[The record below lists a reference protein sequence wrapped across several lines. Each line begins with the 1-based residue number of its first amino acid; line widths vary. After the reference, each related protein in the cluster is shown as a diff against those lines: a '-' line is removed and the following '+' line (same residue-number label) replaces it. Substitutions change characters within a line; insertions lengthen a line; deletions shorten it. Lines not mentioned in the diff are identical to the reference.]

1 MEGEQGSGVSAKG
14 VEIQHTQPLEDLQ
27 NHATSS
33 SSFSST
39 SASSQQVQTP
49 RTGGGGNHIAALFGS
64 VKERL
69 WDVSRALNKSGPAY
83 GSNGDLL
90 PTSTPQQELDFH
102 GVSHARRSAIAS
114 GSEMHTQPYLHGHD
128 QVNSMQA
135 RASEGG
141 DVASSFED
149 FCSIDWMP
157 KEFFMKFRQHVEGFQ
172 LGVNFEFNGVQ
183 VNQSNTKIVFKPV
196 SADSK
201 WKIIC
206 EPKHGDLRLLTKKI
220 PLGPLLS
227 LQVGIG
233 HDFHQ
238 HTTGWKWKLTSSFG
252 PASISEIHHK
262 TLLPIFPGFDVR
274 VGWNAQYE
282 LPDMHGALGTGE
294 PVMGMNLGHLYA
306 SIERV
311 EAIYTHMT

>member
-14 VEIQHTQPLEDLQ
+14 VGIQHTQPLEDLQ

-69 WDVSRALNKSGPAY
+69 WDVSQALNKSGPTY

-90 PTSTPQQELDFH
+90 PTSTPQQELGFH

-128 QVNSMQA
+128 QVSSTQA

-172 LGVNFEFNGVQ
+172 LGVNFEVSFELFFLTATMCWWFLDIF
-183 VNQSNTKIVFKPV
+183 SVFLMFKCFWVFYGLCWFV
-196 SADSK
+196 S
-201 WKIIC
+201 
-206 EPKHGDLRLLTKKI
+206 
-220 PLGPLLS
+220 
-227 LQVGIG
+227 
-233 HDFHQ
+233 
-238 HTTGWKWKLTSSFG
+238 
-252 PASISEIHHK
+252 
-262 TLLPIFPGFDVR
+262 
-274 VGWNAQYE
+274 
-282 LPDMHGALGTGE
+282 
-294 PVMGMNLGHLYA
+294 
-306 SIERV
+306 
-311 EAIYTHMT
+311 